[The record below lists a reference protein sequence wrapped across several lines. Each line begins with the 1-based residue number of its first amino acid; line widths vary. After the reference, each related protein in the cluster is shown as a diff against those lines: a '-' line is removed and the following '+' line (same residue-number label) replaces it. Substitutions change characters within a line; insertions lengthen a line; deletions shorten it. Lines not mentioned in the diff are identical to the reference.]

1 MLMTN
6 CYDSRDDQVRDVV
19 DAMQEMRVPNGCYL
33 IREGEVGLQNSISR
47 TD

>member
-6 CYDSRDDQVRDVV
+6 CSDFRDDQVRDVV

-33 IREGEVGLQNSISR
+33 IREGEAELQVSISK